1 MVRAYFP
8 LEDHNI
14 ITERRN
20 RINNKMNKHINEL
33 KLILKLGKIMLF
45 NPFLV
50 RTRLSIMV

>member
-14 ITERRN
+14 ITKRRN